1 MTLTNK
7 GFDPKKIEE
16 FRKKL
21 TEVGKSFLLINGQ
34 DNSDEYMNFQFLGM
48 YEEREVIYDAVIY
61 TLRLQHSSEIYE
73 IAEHKAA
80 KKFKNFSPIKYQE
93 DENGNL
99 IPLTAEDEEMGLYMA
114 EVMADL
120 EEEEAVKVQEHVEI
134 DDDADFGVALD
145 IGLNIEKVTDKAIN
159 KFIKDF
165 NEEKLAL
172 DTTMYS
178 FINEDDEEDDEEE

>member
-1 MTLTNK
+1 MPYINK
-7 GFDPKKIEE
+7 GFDPEKILE
-16 FRKKL
+16 FRNKL
-21 TEVGKSFLLINGQ
+21 KELGKSFLLVNSE
-34 DNSDEYMNFQFLGM
+34 DNSDEYMNFQFLGV
-48 YEEREVIYDAVIY
+48 YEGREVIYDAAIY

-80 KKFKNFSPIKYQE
+80 KKFKNFKPIKYHE

-120 EEEEAVKVQEHVEI
+120 EEEEAVKVQEHIEI
-134 DDDADFGVALD
+134 DDNVDFGVALD
-145 IGLNIEKVTDKAIN
+145 IGLNVEKVTDKVIS
-159 KFIKDF
+159 KFIKEF
-165 NEEKLAL
+165 NEDTIKL

-178 FINEDDEEDDEEE
+178 FINEDDEEE

>member
-1 MTLTNK
+1 MSNTNK
-7 GFDPKKIEE
+7 GFDPEKIEE

-21 TEVGKSFLLINGQ
+21 KETGKSFLLINAQ
-34 DNSDEYMNFQFLGM
+34 DNSDEYMNFQFVGI
-48 YEEREVIYDAVIY
+48 YEGREVIYDAVIY

-80 KKFKNFSPIKYQE
+80 KKFKNYKPIKYQE

-120 EEEEAVKVQEHVEI
+120 EDEEAVKVQEHVEI
-134 DDDADFGVALD
+134 DENVDFGVALD
-145 IGLNIEKVTDKAIN
+145 IGLNIEKVTVKVIN
-159 KFIKDF
+159 RFIKDF
-165 NEEKLAL
+165 NKDTLSL

-178 FINEDDEEDDEEE
+178 FVNEDDEEE